1 MNLKSRGVTMSID
14 NAVPCGLLV
23 NEILTNSLK
32 HGFPEN
38 LKGEI
43 FVDLKIINDEYIL
56 EIGDT
61 GIGLSEKVDFKEE
74 KTLGVQLIQM
84 LVEQLD
90 ASMEIDRSKGTMYK
104 IKFSAFYI
112 KNESDL

>member
-1 MNLKSRGVTMSID
+1 MTLKARGITMSID

-32 HGFPEN
+32 HAFPDN
-38 LKGEI
+38 RKGEI
-43 FVDLKIINDEYIL
+43 IINLKMIGDEYVL
-56 EIGDT
+56 EMGDS
-61 GIGLSEKVDFKEE
+61 GIGISEDIDFKEE

-90 ASMEIDRSKGTMYK
+90 ATMEIDRKKGTI
-104 IKFSAFYI
+104 IKSGSVHLLI
-112 KNESDL
+112 KNEYN